1 MINMDGANG
10 AGEELVEIAAEV
22 VSAYVSNNPV
32 PAAELPQL
40 IRSVHAALAGL
51 SGQAP
56 APVKE
61 ERSAPAVNPKKSV
74 FEDYIIC
81 LEDGKKF
88 KSLKRHLMTH
98 YKLTPEAYREKWALD
113 ASYPMVAPAYAK
125 QRSALAKQ
133 MGLGRKA

>member
-1 MINMDGANG
+1 MENLNG
-10 AGEELVEIAAEV
+10 VGEELVEIAAEV

-51 SGQAP
+51 SSPVAVT
-56 APVKE
+56 VKE
-61 ERSAPAVNPKKSV
+61 ERAAPAVNPKKSV
-74 FEDYIIC
+74 FDEFIIC

-98 YKLTPEAYREKWALD
+98 YKLTPEAYREKWNLD
-113 ASYPMVAPAYAK
+113 PNYPMVAPAYAK
-125 QRSALAKQ
+125 QRSELAKQ